1 MGMLYTILLKSFML
15 IQNHIKMR
23 GQKYINRS
31 WWWIDPCIWMEW
43 ADRRYGWKC
52 RKILYQKPFLVQ
64 QMHSLDDLRYNVYH
78 DKKFEFGLEK
88 FPATSESMKLH
99 IWCAYFQAYFWKH
112 ASFVDQISLIP
123 EEYGN
128 LEDEIGQLRPLIVS
142 ASNFQMISCAM
153 KLFKMY

>member
-1 MGMLYTILLKSFML
+1 ML

-31 WWWIDPCIWMEW
+31 WWWIDLCIWMEW
-43 ADRRYGWKC
+43 ANRRYDCKC
-52 RKILYQKPFLVQ
+52 RKILYQKPFPEQ
-64 QMHSLDDLRYNVYH
+64 QMHSLWWPEVQCLSWQ
-78 DKKFEFGLEK
+78 EFQFDLEK

-99 IWCAYFQAYFWKH
+99 IRRAYFQAYFWKH

>member
-1 MGMLYTILLKSFML
+1 
-15 IQNHIKMR
+15 
-23 GQKYINRS
+23 
-31 WWWIDPCIWMEW
+31 
-43 ADRRYGWKC
+43 
-52 RKILYQKPFLVQ
+52 
-64 QMHSLDDLRYNVYH
+64 MHSLDDLRYNVYH

-88 FPATSESMKLH
+88 FPATSESMKLN
-99 IWCAYFQAYFWKH
+99 IRRAYFQAYFWKH